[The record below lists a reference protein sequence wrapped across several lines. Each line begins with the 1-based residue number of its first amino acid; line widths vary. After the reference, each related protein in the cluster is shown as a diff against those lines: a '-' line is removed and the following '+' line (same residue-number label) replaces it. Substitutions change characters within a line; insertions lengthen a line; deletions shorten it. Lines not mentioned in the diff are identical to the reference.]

1 MAQLQSALITAAIA
15 ILTAVGGFIVAYFNR
30 RAEQQKNAQELEKV
44 KTRQDAQQLEIEDI
58 KKQAAIQHY
67 YINCPKCNEKID
79 LSKVE
84 IYQEGD
90 PENVH

>member
-44 KTRQDAQQLEIEDI
+44 KTRQDAQQLEKKDK
-58 KKQAAIQHY
+58 KKQASIQHY
-67 YINCPKCNEKID
+67 FINCPKCNEKID

-90 PENVH
+90 PDNVY

>member
-1 MAQLQSALITAAIA
+1 MAQLESALITAAIA

-79 LSKVE
+79 LSQVE

>member
-1 MAQLQSALITAAIA
+1 MAQLEGALITAAIA

-30 RAEQQKNAQELEKV
+30 RTAQQKNAQELEKV

-58 KKQAAIQHY
+58 MKQAAIQHY

-84 IYQEGD
+84 IYKEGD
-90 PENVH
+90 A

>member
-58 KKQAAIQHY
+58 K
-67 YINCPKCNEKID
+67 
-79 LSKVE
+79 SKRQYS
-84 IYQEGD
+84 IIL
-90 PENVH
+90 

>member
-1 MAQLQSALITAAIA
+1 MAQLESALITAVIA

-44 KTRQDAQQLEIEDI
+44 KTRQEAQQLEIEDI